1 MQKKQRPKYTE
12 EFKQRAVELSL
23 KGNVVQVAAELGIS
37 KSSLIRWRAEGGHS
51 EARVSDDLSTRQMKD
66 LLAEQQ
72 RRIAELERGKKI
84 AEMERDI
91 LKKATAFFAREC
103 Q

>member
-51 EARVSDDLSTRQMKD
+51 DARVSDEMSARQMKS
-66 LLAEQQ
+66 LLAEQK
-72 RRIAELERGKKI
+72 RRIDELERAKKI